1 MSRPVGGVVAS
12 ATLSIIVITAF
23 TRVLGFARE
32 QGLAMMF
39 GAGPQADAFM
49 VASTIPG
56 MLFGTVAGAVGAAF
70 LPVFTEYLSGDR
82 REEAWEL
89 ATGLLN
95 AMLLAST
102 ALSALGMLLAPWL
115 VTAIAPGFDV
125 DTSYLS
131 SRLLVMMFPTIV
143 ATGVFTVVAAI
154 LHTRRHFIVPA
165 LGPLVRNIILI
176 LAIYLLTADW
186 GMTAVAG
193 AMLAGAGVE
202 ILMVLTMASRNGL
215 RHRWGIPWRHPGL
228 LRVLTLSVPLM
239 LGGLAGQA
247 YLIIDRRLASALE
260 PGSISALAFANRLV
274 QLPLGLFVLAIATVL
289 YPLFS
294 EYASR
299 RDHPALAHSIQFGL
313 RLVAVI
319 TIPAS
324 VGLIVLREPIIRLLF
339 QRGEFDARATQL
351 TAVAV
356 LCYGIGMLFVAANQV
371 LVRGFHARQDM
382 MTPLLIGGATFCVNV
397 LSAFLLV
404 RPLGHA
410 GLALANSIGA
420 ISGSLL
426 LLAGLGRA
434 LPLPYGRLLR
444 SLAQLLLASLAMGGS
459 AYLGYLGAQRVF
471 GGRWSGLL
479 EVGAGIGVGC
489 LVYALILWRLRLPET
504 QTVLAL
510 VRERTRRGSGRAGP

>member
-1 MSRPVGGVVAS
+1 MSRPVGGMVAS

-49 VASTIPG
+49 VASTVPG
-56 MLFGTVAGAVGAAF
+56 MLFGTVAAAVGTAF
-70 LPVFTEYLSGDR
+70 LPVFTEYLSRDR
-82 REEAWEL
+82 QDEAWEL
-89 ATGLLN
+89 AAGLLN
-95 AMLLAST
+95 AMLLGA
-102 ALSALGMLLAPWL
+102 AMLSALGMFLAPWL
-115 VTAIAPGFDV
+115 VSVIAPGFDI
-125 DTSYLS
+125 DTSQLS
-131 SRLLVMMFPTIV
+131 SRLLIMMFPTII
-143 ATGVFTVVAAI
+143 ATGVFTVVAAV
-154 LHTRRHFIVPA
+154 LHSRRHFIVPA
-165 LGPLVRNIILI
+165 LGPMVRNVILI
-176 LAIYLLTADW
+176 LAIYFLTADW
-186 GMTAVAG
+186 GMPAVAA

-202 ILMVLTMASRNGL
+202 AIMVLTMASRNGL

-228 LRVLTLSVPLM
+228 LRVLTLSMPLV

-294 EYASR
+294 DYASR

-313 RLVAVI
+313 RLVALI

-324 VGLIVLREPIIRLLF
+324 IGLVVLRQPIIRLLF

-356 LCYGIGMLFVAANQV
+356 LGYGLGMLFVAANQV

-382 MTPLLIGGATFCVNV
+382 TTPLLIGGATFCINV
-397 LSAFLLV
+397 LSAFALV

-434 LPLPYGRLLR
+434 LPLPYGRLVR
-444 SLAQLLLASLAMGGS
+444 SLSQLLLASLAMGGS

-479 EVGAGIGVGC
+479 EVGVGIGAGC
-489 LVYALILWRLRLPET
+489 LVYALILWRLRLPEI

-510 VRERTRRGSGRAGP
+510 VRDRRRSPGREGS